1 MEEKR
6 IPGCCCQRWTPR
18 FYPLCV
24 YVRPSFP
31 TQETPQRKKG
41 TSEQGKQSKQ
51 GVEKEKKHKERSALK
66 TSDTHS

>member
-1 MEEKR
+1 
-6 IPGCCCQRWTPR
+6 
-18 FYPLCV
+18 V

-31 TQETPQRKKG
+31 TQETPQQKKG

-51 GVEKEKKHKERSALK
+51 GVEKEKKHNERSALK